1 MEPLML
7 TTDIITTL
15 INQRQFIRCIHRL
28 QSIDQ
33 KLFKENIT
41 INYRP
46 LQLLSILLIVI
57 LFGRDG
63 LMILFGYFIYELN
76 FFQLW
81 LMNAPIVASV
91 LSKIWFVLI
100 VSNIR
105 MKFDA
110 INNHLDEMADSLKAT
125 KEIAQNALETNNKIA
140 ENERKS
146 NSESGY
152 NKNDSPTTKYL
163 HKEIITRSKPKFL
176 NKILNS
182 NITAVQPFDAN
193 KSSSNLKPLGNEVIS
208 DGKIP
213 EINIGNKFDQQL
225 TNLCFIHDEICEI
238 ASIANNMFSF
248 QILILMTYG
257 FLAITAQLYFVYC
270 SLAGQVLNRFR

>member
-1 MEPLML
+1 ML
-7 TTDIITTL
+7 STDIITTL
-15 INQRQFIRCIHRL
+15 LNQRHFIRCIHRL
-28 QSIDQ
+28 ESIDH
-33 KLFKENIT
+33 KLLKENVT
-41 INYRP
+41 INYRS
-46 LQLLSILLIVI
+46 LQLLSILLIFI

-63 LMILFGYFIYELN
+63 LMILFGYFIYQLN
-76 FFQLW
+76 FVQLW

-152 NKNDSPTTKYL
+152 NKNDSTIIKYL

-176 NKILNS
+176 DKILRS
-182 NITAVQPFDAN
+182 NTSAVQTFAAN
-193 KSSSNLKPLGNEVIS
+193 KSPIIVKPLANDAIS
-208 DGKIP
+208 DGKIH

-238 ASIANNMFSF
+238 ASIANNLFSI

-270 SLAGQVLNRFR
+270 SLAGQVLKPFQ